1 MKNHIFK
8 RSLALFLALICVLGI
23 LPLSAF
29 AADATPPASITQIS
43 SDYVTI
49 NGKYVRY
56 RAASSAIN
64 SIGLPYV
71 FNEQVNIPGYGP
83 GRALCAYQLGTLGSG
98 ANGQKW
104 DFEQEVTHPSLVSVL
119 TFVYSYT
126 NGTFTDAGTAIG
138 MGAWNEPWAN
148 LWFMVAQAMSWLHE
162 HGVLIDYNVDRN
174 GFLNQL
180 AAEFL
185 AAYKMYHDVY
195 GWATCVAF
203 S

>member
-104 DFEQEVTHPSLVSVL
+104 DFEQEVTHPSLVS
-119 TFVYSYT
+119 YSGIRGY
-126 NGTFTDAGTAIG
+126 
-138 MGAWNEPWAN
+138 N
-148 LWFMVAQAMSWLHE
+148 L
-162 HGVLIDYNVDRN
+162 
-174 GFLNQL
+174 
-180 AAEFL
+180 
-185 AAYKMYHDVY
+185 
-195 GWATCVAF
+195 
-203 S
+203 